1 MDPVVQ
7 KRINDLYAD
16 MKPLMEYYGIRPRTI
31 EERYQDYLTKQALV
45 EELAKAIPRPRF
57 KLPKL

>member
-1 MDPVVQ
+1 MDPGVQ
-7 KRINDLYAD
+7 KRIDDLYAD

-31 EERYQDYLTKQALV
+31 EERYRDYLTKQALV
-45 EELAKAIPRPRF
+45 EELAKAKPRPRF